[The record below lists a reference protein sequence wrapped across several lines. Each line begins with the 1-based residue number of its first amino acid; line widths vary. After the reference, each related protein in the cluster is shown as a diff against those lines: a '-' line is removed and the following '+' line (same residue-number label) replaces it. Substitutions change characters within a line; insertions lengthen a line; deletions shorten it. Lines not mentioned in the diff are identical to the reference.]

1 MAHLAR
7 HRNSPYDSERKS
19 EMAGQRR
26 CAWSSTL
33 HHRPVRHRRITE
45 STCNRSCTAAGT
57 ALFELRN
64 GTALRALADFE
75 GAEGNIP
82 RALEI
87 YRELLGLLRAGGID
101 PNSSLKDAVDLSNIY
116 GATSKL
122 H

>member
-64 GTALRALADFE
+64 GTL
-75 GAEGNIP
+75 P
-82 RALEI
+82 RASELRNI
-87 YRELLGLLRAGGID
+87 IQMTDLPLGAQGNPDADLACPTDRRKRNIAVSHPACWRYRVDCLGM
-101 PNSSLKDAVDLSNIY
+101 
-116 GATSKL
+116 
-122 H
+122 